1 MTKNQPHNHPPSQMI
16 RVPTALIGA
25 VRQLSTLHR
34 QGHTVALMQGL
45 EQLISQFDS
54 SDIEIDIAPSSKS
67 VLQLEERLEKLES
80 QIVNKGEAVGV
91 ETKLEAIAKHLE
103 KLEGAISK
111 ISAANASGNYNN
123 TRPRRQAYSYQQ
135 PQVELQPRTNVSLAQ
150 RLALTS
156 QSLISEREKLTPK
169 EFISYTRSRDPMST
183 GWEFSQKDGLY
194 HPVK

>member
-25 VRQLSTLHR
+25 VRQLSKLHR
-34 QGHTVALMQGL
+34 QGHTIALMQGL
-45 EQLISQFDS
+45 EQLISQLDS

-91 ETKLEAIAKHLE
+91 GVETKLEAIAKHLE
-103 KLEGAISK
+103 KLERAMT
-111 ISAANASGNYNN
+111 SGNYNN
-123 TRPRRQAYSYQQ
+123 TRPRKQAYSYQQ
-135 PQVELQPRTNVSLAQ
+135 PLVELQPRTNVSLAQ

-156 QSLISEREKLTPK
+156 QSLISEREKLSPK

-183 GWEFSQKDGLY
+183 GWEFSQTDGLY